1 MTASLAV
8 QYSASSPSRQTFTSP
23 EKIAVSVRK
32 TDSLASN
39 MTHSPDEAPSARAR
53 RHAFTLDRRTALAKP
68 DACQS
73 ELWDMEM
80 GAERARFRRGEIR
93 HVFTG
98 RVIAHQATS
107 SLNGAALYSHTI
119 RSPSAS
125 RM

>member
-73 ELWDMEM
+73 EL
-80 GAERARFRRGEIR
+80 
-93 HVFTG
+93 
-98 RVIAHQATS
+98 
-107 SLNGAALYSHTI
+107 AAGLLADH
-119 RSPSAS
+119 PVGVQLFPDLC
-125 RM
+125 